1 MVPKTTPMN
10 NREKILNAIAAGKP
24 APLPMPVQDLSC
36 ISSPADLVAAFESMV
51 QAVGG
56 QVLHLNTMEEIQ
68 AQILTE
74 KAKGNMVISRLGEAP
89 EQDVIPA
96 DLHRLG
102 EVRKAFFMGSMGVA
116 ENGAVWVEESAMG
129 NRILS
134 FICEHLVLVIQHN
147 SLVANMHE
155 AYQRIR
161 INQEGFGVFIAGP
174 SKTAD
179 IEQSLVIGAHGP
191 KGLTV
196 VLLSS

>member
-1 MVPKTTPMN
+1 MN

-129 NRILS
+129 NRILP